1 MHITVVQ
8 LYTSIYLVIIDQS
21 LVLRHSQH
29 LGTREEKSTL
39 TIWRAGRG
47 GDGIWRGRRD
57 RSGQVEGQILI
68 AVVSVITAQ
77 INQLATI
84 MLIRGFTIVANWTS
98 DDWVCNPAETSSIN
112 GLHMG
117 TSYCSSQKTDRP
129 ITASFRW
136 CSRFRTSIT
145 VDASA
150 SCCGWTEKQTFSLP
164 SPLNLAHQFERGSQ
178 STGWPTA
185 GETWLPSGTSVSVR
199 LSELDSR
206 RDHESTSRKRK
217 VTGWLFRKGTS
228 IYYCPSMCQAW
239 RQSVWRHAPNPQ
251 KQFAVTPAISS
262 IPTCGR
268 GWWCLKT
275 PWSWLTMIIPLRAL
289 LYCHI
294 TSAVIPDA

>member
-1 MHITVVQ
+1 MFPFQDIYYSWCICELLWLDRETNVFPSLSSELGSPIWTRLTVNRMAH
-8 LYTSIYLVIIDQS
+8 SRWNMAS
-21 LVLRHSQH
+21 L
-29 LGTREEKSTL
+29 
-39 TIWRAGRG
+39 WN
-47 GDGIWRGRRD
+47 
-57 RSGQVEGQILI
+57 
-68 AVVSVITAQ
+68 VS
-77 INQLATI
+77 
-84 MLIRGFTIVANWTS
+84 
-98 DDWVCNPAETSSIN
+98 
-112 GLHMG
+112 
-117 TSYCSSQKTDRP
+117 
-129 ITASFRW
+129 
-136 CSRFRTSIT
+136 
-145 VDASA
+145 
-150 SCCGWTEKQTFSLP
+150 
-164 SPLNLAHQFERGSQ
+164 
-178 STGWPTA
+178 
-185 GETWLPSGTSVSVR
+185 SVR